1 MKTFGVQSFI
11 FLASSILFFS
21 FTPPKKKK
29 IVKKSSATAYEISSS
44 ISENKI
50 NPYYIIVDKSD
61 YELRVYDAEGWYA
74 TYPVVF
80 GNKDQNDKYM
90 EGDKR
95 TPEGKFKVLLKKIHP
110 KWGYELLL
118 DYPNEESIRKFN
130 DRQTKGMIPRSARI
144 GSGIAIHATR
154 PEEEWTV
161 DYFQN
166 WTDGCVSLKYTEAKD
181 LYSYIPS
188 GTPVTI
194 QK

>member
-1 MKTFGVQSFI
+1 MKNYFHTFIVLGFSLI
-11 FLASSILFFS
+11 FFS
-21 FTPPKKKK
+21 FSKPRIGKREFKAHKTFL
-29 IVKKSSATAYEISSS
+29 A
-44 ISENKI
+44 

-61 YELRVYDAEGWYA
+61 YELRVYDEEGWYA

-80 GNKDQNDKYM
+80 GSKDQNDKYM

-95 TPEGKFKVLLKKIHP
+95 TPEGKFKILLKKIHP
-110 KWGYELLL
+110 KWGPELLL
-118 DYPNEESIRKFN
+118 DFPNEESIRKFN
-130 DRQTKGMIPRSARI
+130 ERQARGLIPRNARI

-154 PEEEWTV
+154 PQEEWTV

-166 WTDGCVSLKYTEAKD
+166 WTDGCISLKYTEAKD